1 MTSTATEPVATPESP
16 AKVWMRRAARLVAVA
31 RPFLLLLA
39 IGGIA
44 YMAYSHWG
52 EVSDTLSEMPWYGVA
67 ASGISLLIGMAFG
80 WLTWQ
85 TLVDS
90 MGRPTGYAVGA
101 RIMLVSQLGKYL
113 PGSVWAY
120 VLQLELGR
128 KAKVSR
134 ARLFTAT
141 LMHVAV
147 SSIISLVLG
156 LLALPLL
163 LDETPQ
169 AAWIFLLVPVGLV
182 WLHPRMLA
190 KSGEFV
196 LKLLRRPP
204 VTLRL
209 TWPLVAKLTGL
220 TVLSYTFLGLHL
232 WLLARS
238 VSSADLP
245 MILLCV
251 GAIAV
256 GLTLGVVAFILP
268 SGAGVRELVIVA
280 ALASTMP
287 RGEAVALALV
297 SRLMFTAA
305 DLISAGVAALL
316 GRRALGRSE
325 RLSGMD
331 AGPVETDK
339 AGKPEGTDKA
349 GKSAKTE
356 KAPAGVSS
364 GATTPN
370 QPPAR
375 G

>member
-1 MTSTATEPVATPESP
+1 MTSTATEPVATPDST
-16 AKVWMRRAARLVAVA
+16 AKVWMRRAARLIAIM

-52 EVSDTLSEMPWYGVA
+52 EVSDTLSKMPWYGVA
-67 ASGISLLIGMAFG
+67 ASGISLLLGMTFG

-141 LMHVAV
+141 LMYVAV

-156 LLALPLL
+156 LMALPLL

-169 AAWIFLLVPVGLV
+169 AAWVFLLVPVGLV

-220 TVLSYTFLGLHL
+220 TVLSYAFLGLHL
-232 WLLARS
+232 WLLAKS
-238 VSSADLP
+238 VSSADLS
-245 MILLCV
+245 MVMLCV

-297 SRLMFTAA
+297 SRLMFTVA
-305 DLISAGVAALL
+305 DVVSAGVAALF
-316 GRRALGRSE
+316 GRRALSRTE
-325 RLSGMD
+325 RD
-331 AGPVETDK
+331 AAAAAGPVDAGSAPK
-339 AGKPEGTDKA
+339 AA
-349 GKSAKTE
+349 
-356 KAPAGVSS
+356 AGVSS
-364 GATTPN
+364 GSGTAN
-370 QPPAR
+370 EPPAR
-375 G
+375 D

>member
-1 MTSTATEPVATPESP
+1 MTSTATEPVATPEST
-16 AKVWMRRAARLVAVA
+16 AKVWMRRAARLVAIM

-67 ASGISLLIGMAFG
+67 ASGISLLVGMTFG

-141 LMHVAV
+141 LMYVAV

-156 LLALPLL
+156 LMALPLL

-169 AAWIFLLVPVGLV
+169 AAWVFLLVPIGLV

-220 TVLSYTFLGLHL
+220 TVLSYSFLGLHL

-245 MILLCV
+245 MLMLCV

-268 SGAGVRELVIVA
+268 SGAGVRELAIVA

-297 SRLMFTAA
+297 SRLMFTVA
-305 DLISAGVAALL
+305 DLVSAGVAALF
-316 GRRALGRSE
+316 GRRALGRTE
-325 RLSGMD
+325 RD
-331 AGPVETDK
+331 AAAAAESVEAGVAPK
-339 AGKPEGTDKA
+339 AA
-349 GKSAKTE
+349 
-356 KAPAGVSS
+356 AGVSS
-364 GATTPN
+364 GSSTAN
-370 QPPAR
+370 EPPAR
-375 G
+375 D

>member
-1 MTSTATEPVATPESP
+1 MTSTATEPVATPEST
-16 AKVWMRRAARLVAVA
+16 AKVWMRRAARLVAIM

-67 ASGISLLIGMAFG
+67 ASGISLLLGMAFG

-85 TLVDS
+85 TLVDN

-169 AAWIFLLVPVGLV
+169 AAWVFVLVPIGLV

-190 KSGEFV
+190 KAGEFV

-209 TWPLVAKLTGL
+209 TWPLVAKLTVL
-220 TVLSYTFLGLHL
+220 TVLSYSFLGLHL

-238 VSSADLP
+238 VSSSADP
-245 MILLCV
+245 TMALLCI

-297 SRLMFTAA
+297 SRLMFTVA
-305 DLISAGVAALL
+305 DVVSAGVAALF
-316 GRRALGRSE
+316 GRRALSRSE
-325 RLSGMD
+325 RDAAAS
-331 AGPVETDK
+331 AGPVET
-339 AGKPEGTDKA
+339 GVEQ
-349 GKSAKTE
+349 KT
-356 KAPAGVSS
+356 AAGVSS
-364 GATTPN
+364 GPAAAN
-370 QPPAR
+370 EPPAR
-375 G
+375 D